1 MTRTRHFGIFAIA
14 VVALVAVTAMLF
26 CAAPTA
32 VAETNAEIK
41 IAPDETSLY
50 AAYDGHVAYTTKD
63 GVLHLSTL
71 SGSYSRPG
79 AFAGTA
85 LSVAMTADRIFLLS
99 DLNGAKTLSAFD
111 YASNGV
117 GEKADALDVL
127 GIPHSAFSEF
137 YDDFDSLSVSEDTLF
152 VSAGG
157 FVLEENVFAANF
169 VSLALDGSDSSV
181 IMTLTLVGA
190 IDDVAVLLNEQP
202 CFYFVSSSCL
212 YFFGGKY
219 YDQSVRI
226 AADKT
231 WLSVAALD
239 GEIYAAATDGV
250 YRVVDGTAVV
260 KISDEVAD
268 GDIRPY
274 SEGGTSYL
282 LVQNRAESSIVQY
295 SIDSDSD
302 ELKYYSVFD
311 NVVYAAPTEYPIMTV
326 GTLSA
331 ATQGYFSPKNLKP
344 IASLDAGDNVL
355 VLAEVAAEDGS
366 AEGYYYVRTSA
377 DADGEMCYV
386 RKSALT
392 LLERGEGWKHG
403 STAASTHSGLKVLQ
417 YPFDGA
423 AVIATVG
430 PKDAL
435 AVIGDIGKSAEGW
448 NWLRVSL
455 MTADGTVAD
464 GYVTEEDLGPY
475 GPYEMP
481 SFGVD
486 AIVNADKLGEAV
498 NVYSLPE
505 ERDELVIDT
514 LTDGEVVRLAAEGLN
529 VDEEWTLI
537 GYETEDGTAMSG
549 YVKTAYLSEGGLT
562 TLQVTLIV
570 VACIVAVVT
579 VVVVIIIAKKRK
591 RERYE

>member
-1 MTRTRHFGIFAIA
+1 MARRTHFGIFAIA
-14 VVALVAVTAMLF
+14 VAVVLATAAASIF

-32 VAETNAEIK
+32 AAETNAEIK

-71 SGSYSRPG
+71 SGSYSRPE
-79 AFAGTA
+79 AFVGTA
-85 LSVAMTADRIFLLS
+85 LSVAMTSNRIFLLS
-99 DLNGAKTLSAFD
+99 DMNGTKTISAFD
-111 YASNGV
+111 YVTNGI
-117 GEKADALDVL
+117 GAKENAFDAL
-127 GIPHSAFSEF
+127 GISQEQYSNLLPFSDTLTVTDEDLIVTMGNF
-137 YDDFDSLSVSEDTLF
+137 RTGAHFVRLSLSD
-152 VSAGG
+152 
-157 FVLEENVFAANF
+157 N
-169 VSLALDGSDSSV
+169 SSSFR
-181 IMTLTLVGA
+181 IS
-190 IDDVAVLLNEQP
+190 N
-202 CFYFVSSSCL
+202 VSSSIDNVAAFDSKEFWYISTKNL
-212 YFFGGKY
+212 FYFSGEHY
-219 YDQSVRI
+219 SDPVQI
-226 AADKT
+226 AADRT

-239 GEIYAAATDGV
+239 GAIYASAADGI
-250 YRVVDGTAVV
+250 YLVDGTAVV
-260 KISDEVAD
+260 KISDVVAD

-282 LVQNRAESSIVQY
+282 LVQNRAENSVVQY
-295 SIDSDSD
+295 SIDIDGAG
-302 ELKYYSVFD
+302 LKYYSVFD
-311 NVVYAAPTEYPIMTV
+311 NVVYVAPSEYPIMTV
-326 GTLSA
+326 GKASA

-344 IASLDAGDNVL
+344 VASLGEGDNVL
-355 VLAEVAAEDGS
+355 VLAEVPAEDGS
-366 AEGYYYVRTSA
+366 AEGYYYIRTSA

-403 STAASTHSGLKVLQ
+403 TYAASTHGGLRVLQ

-423 AVIATVG
+423 AVVATVG

-435 AVIGDIGKSAEGW
+435 VVSGDIGRSAEGW
-448 NWLRVSL
+448 NWVKVSL
-455 MTADGTVAD
+455 MTADGTVVD
-464 GYVTEEDLGPY
+464 GYTTEEDLGPY
-475 GPYEMP
+475 GPYELP

-486 AIVNADKLGEAV
+486 AIVNADKLGETV

-562 TLQVTLIV
+562 TLQITLIV
-570 VACIVAVVT
+570 VACIVAVLT
-579 VVVVIIIAKKRK
+579 VAIVIIIAKKRK

>member
-32 VAETNAEIK
+32 CAETNAEIK

-63 GVLHLSTL
+63 GVLHLSTIGN
-71 SGSYSRPG
+71 SVSKGFS
-79 AFAGTA
+79 GTA
-85 LSVAMTADRIFLLS
+85 LDIAMTEDDVFLLTDSGGNKKLAAYSVTDGVLS
-99 DLNGAKTLSAFD
+99 DEQDVF
-111 YASNGV
+111 
-117 GEKADALDVL
+117 EKFAV
-127 GIPHSAFSEF
+127 S
-137 YDDFDSLSVSEDTLF
+137 DSLYAQFANKIDSITVTGNMLT
-152 VSAGG
+152 VSAGDAG
-157 FVLEENVFAANF
+157 DYTWFCSIPFSAQALS
-169 VSLALDGSDSSV
+169 SLSINLG
-181 IMTLTLVGA
+181 LGA
-190 IDDVAVLLNEQP
+190 IDDMATTDV
-202 CFYFVSSSCL
+202 
-212 YFFGGKY
+212 
-219 YDQSVRI
+219 
-226 AADKT
+226 AADDTYLVYAVWDGDLCILRLPATPVQAQPIETSGK

-295 SIDSDSD
+295 SIDGG

-377 DADGEMCYV
+377 DADGELCYV
-386 RKSALT
+386 LKSALT

>member
-1 MTRTRHFGIFAIA
+1 MARRTHFGIFAIVVA
-14 VVALVAVTAMLF
+14 VVLATAAASIF

-32 VAETNAEIK
+32 AAETNAEIK

-71 SGSYSRPG
+71 SGSYSRPE
-79 AFAGTA
+79 AFVGTA
-85 LSVAMTADRIFLLS
+85 LSVAMTSNRIFLLS
-99 DLNGAKTLSAFD
+99 DMNGTKTISAFD
-111 YASNGV
+111 YVTNGI
-117 GEKADALDVL
+117 GAKEDAFDAL
-127 GIPHSAFSEF
+127 GISQEQYSNLLPFSDTLTVTDEDLIVTMGNF
-137 YDDFDSLSVSEDTLF
+137 RTGAHFVRLSLSDNT
-152 VSAGG
+152 
-157 FVLEENVFAANF
+157 
-169 VSLALDGSDSSV
+169 SSFR
-181 IMTLTLVGA
+181 IS
-190 IDDVAVLLNEQP
+190 N
-202 CFYFVSSSCL
+202 VSSSIYNVAAFDSKEFWYISTKNL
-212 YFFGGKY
+212 FYFSGEHY
-219 YDQSVRI
+219 SDPVQI
-226 AADKT
+226 AADRT
-231 WLSVAALD
+231 WLSVAAL
-239 GEIYAAATDGV
+239 GGKIYASAADGI
-250 YRVVDGTAVV
+250 YRVDGTAVV
-260 KISDEVAD
+260 KISDVVAD

-282 LVQNRAESSIVQY
+282 LVQNRAENSVVQY
-295 SIDSDSD
+295 SIDGDG
-302 ELKYYSVFD
+302 LKYYSVFD
-311 NVVYAAPTEYPIMTV
+311 NVVYIAPSEYPIMTV
-326 GTLSA
+326 GKASA

-344 IASLDAGDNVL
+344 VASLGEGDNVL
-355 VLAEVAAEDGS
+355 VLAEVPAEDGS
-366 AEGYYYVRTSA
+366 AEGYYYIRTSA

-403 STAASTHSGLKVLQ
+403 TYAASTHGGLRVLQ

-423 AVIATVG
+423 AVVATVG

-435 AVIGDIGKSAEGW
+435 VVSGDIGRSAEGW
-448 NWLRVSL
+448 NWVKVSL
-455 MTADGTVAD
+455 MTADGTVVD
-464 GYVTEEDLGPY
+464 GYTTEEDLGPY
-475 GPYEMP
+475 GPYELP

-486 AIVNADKLGEAV
+486 AIVNADKLGETV

-514 LTDGEVVRLAAEGLN
+514 LTDGEVVRLAADGLN

-562 TLQVTLIV
+562 TLQITLIV
-570 VACIVAVVT
+570 VACIVAVLT
-579 VVVVIIIAKKRK
+579 VAIVIIIAKKRK

>member
-1 MTRTRHFGIFAIA
+1 MARRTHFGIFAIA
-14 VVALVAVTAMLF
+14 VAVVLATAAASIF

-32 VAETNAEIK
+32 AAETNAEIK

-50 AAYDGHVAYTTKD
+50 AAYDGHVAYTTKN

-71 SGSYSRPG
+71 SGSYSRPE
-79 AFAGTA
+79 AFVGTA
-85 LSVAMTADRIFLLS
+85 LSVAMTSNRIFLLS
-99 DLNGAKTLSAFD
+99 DMNGTKTISAFD
-111 YASNGV
+111 YVTNGI
-117 GEKADALDVL
+117 GEKKNVFDVL
-127 GIPHSAFSEF
+127 GISQEQYSNLLPFSDTLTVTDEDLIVTMGNF
-137 YDDFDSLSVSEDTLF
+137 RTGAHFVRLSLSD
-152 VSAGG
+152 
-157 FVLEENVFAANF
+157 N
-169 VSLALDGSDSSV
+169 SSSFR
-181 IMTLTLVGA
+181 IS
-190 IDDVAVLLNEQP
+190 N
-202 CFYFVSSSCL
+202 VSSSIDNVAAFDSKEFWYISTKNL
-212 YFFGGKY
+212 FYFSGEHY
-219 YDQSVRI
+219 SDPVQI
-226 AADKT
+226 AADRT

-239 GEIYAAATDGV
+239 GEIYASAADGI
-250 YRVVDGTAVV
+250 YRVDGTAVV
-260 KISDEVAD
+260 KISDVVAD

-274 SEGGTSYL
+274 SEGDTSYL
-282 LVQNRAESSIVQY
+282 LVQNRAENSVVQY
-295 SIDSDSD
+295 SIDGDG
-302 ELKYYSVFD
+302 LKYYSVFD
-311 NVVYAAPTEYPIMTV
+311 NVVYVAPSEYPIMTV
-326 GTLSA
+326 GKASA

-344 IASLDAGDNVL
+344 VASLGEGDNVL
-355 VLAEVAAEDGS
+355 VLAEVPAEDGS
-366 AEGYYYVRTSA
+366 AEGYYYIRTSA

-403 STAASTHSGLKVLQ
+403 TYAASTHGGLRVLQ

-423 AVIATVG
+423 AVVATVG

-435 AVIGDIGKSAEGW
+435 VVSGDIGRSAEGW
-448 NWLRVSL
+448 NWVKVSL
-455 MTADGTVAD
+455 MTADGTVVD
-464 GYVTEEDLGPY
+464 GYTTEEDLGPY
-475 GPYEMP
+475 GPYELP

-486 AIVNADKLGEAV
+486 AIVNADKLGETV

-562 TLQVTLIV
+562 TLQITLIV
-570 VACIVAVVT
+570 VACIVAVLT
-579 VVVVIIIAKKRK
+579 VAIVIIIAKKRK

>member
-1 MTRTRHFGIFAIA
+1 MARRTHFGIFAIA
-14 VVALVAVTAMLF
+14 VAVVLATAAASIF

-32 VAETNAEIK
+32 AAETNAEIK

-71 SGSYSRPG
+71 SGSYSRPE
-79 AFAGTA
+79 AFVGTA
-85 LSVAMTADRIFLLS
+85 LSVAMTSNRIFLLS
-99 DLNGAKTLSAFD
+99 DMNGTKTISAFD
-111 YASNGV
+111 YVTNGI
-117 GEKADALDVL
+117 GAKEDAFDAL
-127 GIPHSAFSEF
+127 GISQEQYSNLLPFSDTLTVTDEDLIVTMGNF
-137 YDDFDSLSVSEDTLF
+137 RTGAHFVRLSLSD
-152 VSAGG
+152 
-157 FVLEENVFAANF
+157 N
-169 VSLALDGSDSSV
+169 SSSFR
-181 IMTLTLVGA
+181 IS
-190 IDDVAVLLNEQP
+190 N
-202 CFYFVSSSCL
+202 VSSSIDNVAAFDSKEFWYISTKNL
-212 YFFGGKY
+212 FYFSGEHY
-219 YDQSVRI
+219 SDPVQI
-226 AADKT
+226 AADRT
-231 WLSVAALD
+231 WLSVAAL
-239 GEIYAAATDGV
+239 GGKIYASAADGI
-250 YRVVDGTAVV
+250 YRVDGTAVV
-260 KISDEVAD
+260 KISDVVAD

-282 LVQNRAESSIVQY
+282 LVQNRAENSVVQY
-295 SIDSDSD
+295 SIDGDG
-302 ELKYYSVFD
+302 LKYYSVFD
-311 NVVYAAPTEYPIMTV
+311 NVVYVAPSEYPIMTV
-326 GTLSA
+326 GKASA

-344 IASLDAGDNVL
+344 VASLGEGDNVL
-355 VLAEVAAEDGS
+355 VLAEVPAEDGS
-366 AEGYYYVRTSA
+366 AEGYYYIRTSA

-403 STAASTHSGLKVLQ
+403 TYAASTHGGLRVLQ

-423 AVIATVG
+423 AVVATVG

-435 AVIGDIGKSAEGW
+435 VVSGDIGRSAEGW
-448 NWLRVSL
+448 NWVKVSL
-455 MTADGTVAD
+455 MTADGTVVD
-464 GYVTEEDLGPY
+464 GYTTEEDLGPY
-475 GPYEMP
+475 GPYELP

-486 AIVNADKLGEAV
+486 AIVNADKLGETV

-514 LTDGEVVRLAAEGLN
+514 LTDGEVVRLAADGLN

-562 TLQVTLIV
+562 TLQITLIV
-570 VACIVAVVT
+570 VACIVAVLT
-579 VVVVIIIAKKRK
+579 VAIVIIIAKKRK

>member
-1 MTRTRHFGIFAIA
+1 MARRTHFGIFAIA
-14 VVALVAVTAMLF
+14 VAVVLATAAASIF

-32 VAETNAEIK
+32 AAETNAEIK

-71 SGSYSRPG
+71 SGSYSRPE
-79 AFAGTA
+79 AFVGTA
-85 LSVAMTADRIFLLS
+85 LSVAMTSNRIFLLS
-99 DLNGAKTLSAFD
+99 DMNGTKTISAFD
-111 YASNGV
+111 YVTNGI
-117 GEKADALDVL
+117 GAKENAFDAL
-127 GIPHSAFSEF
+127 GISQEQYSNLLPFSDTLTVTDEDLIVTMGNF
-137 YDDFDSLSVSEDTLF
+137 RTGAHFVRLSLSD
-152 VSAGG
+152 
-157 FVLEENVFAANF
+157 N
-169 VSLALDGSDSSV
+169 SSSFR
-181 IMTLTLVGA
+181 IS
-190 IDDVAVLLNEQP
+190 N
-202 CFYFVSSSCL
+202 VSSSIDNVAAFDSKEFWYISTKNL
-212 YFFGGKY
+212 FYFSGEHY
-219 YDQSVRI
+219 SDPVQI
-226 AADKT
+226 AADRT

-239 GEIYAAATDGV
+239 GAIYASAADGI
-250 YRVVDGTAVV
+250 YRVDGTAVV
-260 KISDEVAD
+260 KISDVVAD

-282 LVQNRAESSIVQY
+282 LVQNRAENSVVQY
-295 SIDSDSD
+295 SIDGDG
-302 ELKYYSVFD
+302 LKYYSVFD
-311 NVVYAAPTEYPIMTV
+311 NVVYVAPSEYPIMTV
-326 GTLSA
+326 GKASA

-344 IASLDAGDNVL
+344 VASLGEGDNVL
-355 VLAEVAAEDGS
+355 VLAEVPAEDGS
-366 AEGYYYVRTSA
+366 AEGYYYIRTSA

-403 STAASTHSGLKVLQ
+403 TYAASTHGGLRVLQ

-423 AVIATVG
+423 AVVATVG

-435 AVIGDIGKSAEGW
+435 VVSGDIGRSAEGW
-448 NWLRVSL
+448 NWVKVSL
-455 MTADGTVAD
+455 MTADGTVVD
-464 GYVTEEDLGPY
+464 GYTTEEDLGPY
-475 GPYEMP
+475 GPYELP

-486 AIVNADKLGEAV
+486 AIVNADKLGETV

-514 LTDGEVVRLAAEGLN
+514 LTDGEVVRLAADGLN

-562 TLQVTLIV
+562 TLQITLIV
-570 VACIVAVVT
+570 VACIVAVLT
-579 VVVVIIIAKKRK
+579 VAIVIIIAKKRK

>member
-71 SGSYSRPG
+71 SGSYSRPE
-79 AFAGTA
+79 AFVGTA
-85 LSVAMTADRIFLLS
+85 LSVAMTSNRIFLLS
-99 DLNGAKTLSAFD
+99 DMNGTKTISAFD
-111 YASNGV
+111 YVTNGI
-117 GEKADALDVL
+117 GAKEDAFDAL
-127 GIPHSAFSEF
+127 GISASQFSVF
-137 YDDFDSLSVSEDTLF
+137 YNDFDSLSVFGSTLC

-157 FVLEENVFAANF
+157 FALEGGAFAVNF
-169 VSLALDGSDSSV
+169 ALLALDGSSSSAKT
-181 IMTLTLVGA
+181 TLTSIGA
-190 IDDVAVLLNEQP
+190 IDDVAALSDKQL
-202 CFYFVSSSCL
+202 YFVSATAL
-212 YFFGGKY
+212 YLFNGSHLAAST
-219 YDQSVRI
+219 QI
-226 AADKT
+226 AADRT

-260 KISDEVAD
+260 KISDVVAD

-274 SEGGTSYL
+274 SEGDTSYL

-295 SIDSDSD
+295 SIDSD

-326 GTLSA
+326 GKTSA

-386 RKSALT
+386 LKSALT

-591 RERYE
+591 RERFE

>member
-1 MTRTRHFGIFAIA
+1 MARRTHFGIFAIA
-14 VVALVAVTAMLF
+14 VAVVLATAAASIF

-32 VAETNAEIK
+32 AAETNAEIK

-71 SGSYSRPG
+71 SGSYSRPE
-79 AFAGTA
+79 AFVGTA
-85 LSVAMTADRIFLLS
+85 LSVAMTSNRIFLLS
-99 DLNGAKTLSAFD
+99 DMNGTKTISAFD
-111 YASNGV
+111 YVTNGI
-117 GEKADALDVL
+117 GAKEDAFDAL
-127 GIPHSAFSEF
+127 GISQEQYSNLLPFSDTLTVTDEDLIVTMGNF
-137 YDDFDSLSVSEDTLF
+137 RTGAHFVRLSLSD
-152 VSAGG
+152 
-157 FVLEENVFAANF
+157 N
-169 VSLALDGSDSSV
+169 SSSFR
-181 IMTLTLVGA
+181 IS
-190 IDDVAVLLNEQP
+190 N
-202 CFYFVSSSCL
+202 VSSSIDNVAAFDSKEFWYISTKNLFYFSGEL
-212 YFFGGKY
+212 YS
-219 YDQSVRI
+219 DPVQI
-226 AADKT
+226 AADRT

-239 GEIYAAATDGV
+239 GAIYASAADGI
-250 YRVVDGTAVV
+250 YCVDGTAVV
-260 KISDEVAD
+260 KISDVVAD

-274 SEGGTSYL
+274 SEGSTSYL
-282 LVQNRAESSIVQY
+282 LVQNRAENSVVQY
-295 SIDSDSD
+295 SIDGAG
-302 ELKYYSVFD
+302 LKYYSVFD
-311 NVVYAAPTEYPIMTV
+311 NVVYVAPSEYPIMTV
-326 GTLSA
+326 GKASA

-344 IASLDAGDNVL
+344 VASLGEGDNVL
-355 VLAEVAAEDGS
+355 VLAEVPAEDGS
-366 AEGYYYVRTSA
+366 AEGYYYIRTSA

-403 STAASTHSGLKVLQ
+403 TYAASTHGGLRVLE

-423 AVIATVG
+423 AVVATVG

-435 AVIGDIGKSAEGW
+435 VVSGDIGRSAEGW
-448 NWLRVSL
+448 NWVKVSL
-455 MTADGTVAD
+455 MTADGTVVD
-464 GYVTEEDLGPY
+464 GYTTEEDLGPY
-475 GPYEMP
+475 GPYELP

-486 AIVNADKLGEAV
+486 AIVNADKLGETV

-514 LTDGEVVRLAAEGLN
+514 LTDGEVVRLAADGLN

-562 TLQVTLIV
+562 TLQITLIV
-570 VACIVAVVT
+570 VACIVAVLT
-579 VVVVIIIAKKRK
+579 VAIVIIIAKKRK

>member
-1 MTRTRHFGIFAIA
+1 MARRTHFGIFAIA
-14 VVALVAVTAMLF
+14 VAVVLATAAASIF

-71 SGSYSRPG
+71 SGSYSRPE
-79 AFAGTA
+79 AFVGTA
-85 LSVAMTADRIFLLS
+85 LSVAMTSNRIFLLS
-99 DLNGAKTLSAFD
+99 DMNGTKTISAFD
-111 YASNGV
+111 YVTNGI
-117 GEKADALDVL
+117 GAKENAFDAL
-127 GIPHSAFSEF
+127 GISQEQYSNLLPFSDTLTVTDEDLIVTMGNF
-137 YDDFDSLSVSEDTLF
+137 RTGAHFVRLSLSD
-152 VSAGG
+152 
-157 FVLEENVFAANF
+157 N
-169 VSLALDGSDSSV
+169 SSSFR
-181 IMTLTLVGA
+181 IS
-190 IDDVAVLLNEQP
+190 N
-202 CFYFVSSSCL
+202 VSSSIDNVAAFDSKEFWYISTKNL
-212 YFFGGKY
+212 FYFSGEHY
-219 YDQSVRI
+219 SDPVQI
-226 AADKT
+226 AADRT

-239 GEIYAAATDGV
+239 GAIYASAADGI
-250 YRVVDGTAVV
+250 YRVDGTAVV
-260 KISDEVAD
+260 KISDVVAD

-282 LVQNRAESSIVQY
+282 LVQNRAENSVVQY
-295 SIDSDSD
+295 SIDDD
-302 ELKYYSVFD
+302 GRLKYYSVFD
-311 NVVYAAPTEYPIMTV
+311 NVVYVAPSEYPIMTV
-326 GTLSA
+326 GKASA

-344 IASLDAGDNVL
+344 VASLGEGDNVL
-355 VLAEVAAEDGS
+355 VLAEVPAEDGS
-366 AEGYYYVRTSA
+366 AEGYYYIRTSA

-403 STAASTHSGLKVLQ
+403 TYAASTHGGLRVLQ

-423 AVIATVG
+423 AVVATVG

-435 AVIGDIGKSAEGW
+435 VVSGDIGRSAEGW
-448 NWLRVSL
+448 NWVKVSL
-455 MTADGTVAD
+455 MTADGTVVD
-464 GYVTEEDLGPY
+464 GYTTEEDLGPY
-475 GPYEMP
+475 GPYELP

-486 AIVNADKLGEAV
+486 AIVNADKLGETV

-514 LTDGEVVRLAAEGLN
+514 LTDGEVVRLAADGLN

-562 TLQVTLIV
+562 TLQITLIV
-570 VACIVAVVT
+570 VACIVAVLT
-579 VVVVIIIAKKRK
+579 VAIVIIIAKKRK

>member
-1 MTRTRHFGIFAIA
+1 MARRTHFGIFAIA
-14 VVALVAVTAMLF
+14 VAVVLATAAASIF

-32 VAETNAEIK
+32 AAETNAEIK

-71 SGSYSRPG
+71 SGSYSRPE
-79 AFAGTA
+79 AFVGTA
-85 LSVAMTADRIFLLS
+85 LSVAMTSNRIFLLS
-99 DLNGAKTLSAFD
+99 DMNGTKTISAFD
-111 YASNGV
+111 YVTNGI
-117 GEKADALDVL
+117 GAKEDAFDAL
-127 GIPHSAFSEF
+127 GISQEQYSNLLPFSDTLTVTDEDLIVTMGNF
-137 YDDFDSLSVSEDTLF
+137 RTGAHFVRLSLSD
-152 VSAGG
+152 
-157 FVLEENVFAANF
+157 N
-169 VSLALDGSDSSV
+169 SSSFR
-181 IMTLTLVGA
+181 IS
-190 IDDVAVLLNEQP
+190 N
-202 CFYFVSSSCL
+202 VSSSIYNVAAFDSKEFWYISTKNL
-212 YFFGGKY
+212 FYFSGEHY
-219 YDQSVRI
+219 SDPVQI
-226 AADKT
+226 AADRT
-231 WLSVAALD
+231 WLSVAAL
-239 GEIYAAATDGV
+239 GGKIYASAADGI
-250 YRVVDGTAVV
+250 YRVDGTAVV
-260 KISDEVAD
+260 KISDVVAD

-282 LVQNRAESSIVQY
+282 LVQNRAENSVVQY
-295 SIDSDSD
+295 SIDGDG
-302 ELKYYSVFD
+302 LKYYSVFD
-311 NVVYAAPTEYPIMTV
+311 NVVYIAPSEYPIMTV
-326 GTLSA
+326 GKASA

-344 IASLDAGDNVL
+344 VASLGEGDNVL
-355 VLAEVAAEDGS
+355 VLAEVPAEDGS
-366 AEGYYYVRTSA
+366 AEGYYYIRTSA

-403 STAASTHSGLKVLQ
+403 TYAASTHGGLRVLQ

-423 AVIATVG
+423 AVVATVG

-435 AVIGDIGKSAEGW
+435 VVSGDIGRSAEGW
-448 NWLRVSL
+448 NWVKVSL
-455 MTADGTVAD
+455 MTADGTVVD
-464 GYVTEEDLGPY
+464 GYTTEEDLGPY
-475 GPYEMP
+475 GPYELP

-486 AIVNADKLGEAV
+486 AIVNADKLGETV

-514 LTDGEVVRLAAEGLN
+514 LTDGEVVRLAADGLN

-562 TLQVTLIV
+562 TLQITLIV
-570 VACIVAVVT
+570 VACIVAVLT
-579 VVVVIIIAKKRK
+579 VAIVIIIAKKRK

>member
-1 MTRTRHFGIFAIA
+1 MARRTHFGIFAIA
-14 VVALVAVTAMLF
+14 VAVVLATAAASIF

-32 VAETNAEIK
+32 AAETNAEIK

-71 SGSYSRPG
+71 SGSYSRPE
-79 AFAGTA
+79 AFVGTA
-85 LSVAMTADRIFLLS
+85 LSVAMTSNRIFLLS
-99 DLNGAKTLSAFD
+99 DMNGTKTISAFD
-111 YASNGV
+111 YVTNGI
-117 GEKADALDVL
+117 GAKENAFDAL
-127 GIPHSAFSEF
+127 GISQEQYSNLLPFSDTLTVTDEDLIVTMGNF
-137 YDDFDSLSVSEDTLF
+137 RTGAHFVRLSLSD
-152 VSAGG
+152 
-157 FVLEENVFAANF
+157 N
-169 VSLALDGSDSSV
+169 SSSFR
-181 IMTLTLVGA
+181 IS
-190 IDDVAVLLNEQP
+190 N
-202 CFYFVSSSCL
+202 VSSSIDNVAAFDSKEFWYISTKNL
-212 YFFGGKY
+212 FYFSGEHY
-219 YDQSVRI
+219 SDPVQI
-226 AADKT
+226 AADRT

-239 GEIYAAATDGV
+239 GAIYASAADGI
-250 YRVVDGTAVV
+250 YRVDGTAVV
-260 KISDEVAD
+260 KISDVVAD

-282 LVQNRAESSIVQY
+282 LVQNRAENSVVQY
-295 SIDSDSD
+295 SIDGDG
-302 ELKYYSVFD
+302 LKYYSVFD
-311 NVVYAAPTEYPIMTV
+311 NVVYVAPSEYPIMTV
-326 GTLSA
+326 GKASA

-344 IASLDAGDNVL
+344 VASLGEGDNVL
-355 VLAEVAAEDGS
+355 VLAEVPAEDGS
-366 AEGYYYVRTSA
+366 AEGYYYIRTSA

-403 STAASTHSGLKVLQ
+403 TYAASTHGGLRVLQ

-423 AVIATVG
+423 AVVATVG

-435 AVIGDIGKSAEGW
+435 VVSGDIGRSAEGW
-448 NWLRVSL
+448 NWVKVSL
-455 MTADGTVAD
+455 MTADGTVVD
-464 GYVTEEDLGPY
+464 GYTTEEDLGPY
-475 GPYEMP
+475 GPYELP

-486 AIVNADKLGEAV
+486 AIVNADKLGETV

-514 LTDGEVVRLAAEGLN
+514 LTDGEVVRLATEGLN

-562 TLQVTLIV
+562 TLQITLIV
-570 VACIVAVVT
+570 VACIVAVLT
-579 VVVVIIIAKKRK
+579 VAIVIIIAKKRK

>member
-1 MTRTRHFGIFAIA
+1 MTRTRHFGIFSIA

-63 GVLHLSTL
+63 GVLHLSTM
-71 SGSYSRPG
+71 SGSYSRPE
-79 AFAGTA
+79 AFVGTA
-85 LSVAMTADRIFLLS
+85 LSVAMTSNRIFLLS
-99 DLNGAKTLSAFD
+99 DMNGTKTLSAFD
-111 YASNGV
+111 YVSNGI
-117 GEKADALDVL
+117 GAKEDAFDAL
-127 GIPHSAFSEF
+127 GISSSQFSEF
-137 YDDFDSLSVSEDTLF
+137 YNDFDSLSVFGNTLC

-157 FVLEENVFAANF
+157 FALEGSLFAANF
-169 VSLALDGSDSSV
+169 ALLALDGSTSSTPT
-181 IMTLTLVGA
+181 TLTSDGA
-190 IDDVAVLLNEQP
+190 IDDVAALSENQL
-202 CFYFVSSSCL
+202 YFVKTAAL
-212 YFFGGKY
+212 YFFNGSHLAPST
-219 YDQSVRI
+219 QIS
-226 AADKT
+226 ADKT
-231 WLSVAALD
+231 WLSVAALG
-239 GEIYAAATDGV
+239 GEIYAAATDGI
-250 YRVVDGTAVV
+250 YRVNGTAVV
-260 KISDEVAD
+260 KISDVVAD

-282 LVQNRAESSIVQY
+282 LVQNRAENSIVQY
-295 SIDSDSD
+295 SIDGD

-331 ATQGYFSPKNLKP
+331 AAQGYFSPKNLKP